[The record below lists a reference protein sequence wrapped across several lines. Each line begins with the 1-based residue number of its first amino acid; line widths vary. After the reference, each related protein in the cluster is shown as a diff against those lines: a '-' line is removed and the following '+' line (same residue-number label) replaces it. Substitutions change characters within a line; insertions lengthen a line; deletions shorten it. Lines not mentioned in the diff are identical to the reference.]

1 MASQKRKRS
10 GNSILRAVFAVL
22 LAVLC
27 IGAFWFA
34 AVLMQPPVLEEPAG
48 IVESMNEQ

>member
-1 MASQKRKRS
+1 MLMK
-10 GNSILRAVFAVL
+10 ILSRLGPALRLELAVL

-34 AVLMQPPVLEEPAG
+34 AVLMQPPVLEEPAR